1 MTTLIEEMRRLR
13 SVLTPIYG
21 RGETEAMI
29 RLIFENLKGWGAV
42 DLIINESRPLSDF
55 ILGRIEDI
63 LSRLQKHEPLQ
74 YILSLAYFYGMNFKV
89 GPGVLIPRP
98 ETEELVDMIA
108 AASKAPDLH
117 VLDVGTGSG
126 CIAIALSRNLR
137 FADVDAIDFSG
148 KALSY
153 ARENAEALKANVN
166 FIHADIFSWTPEEN
180 DYDIIVSNPPYI
192 DEQEMESMDSNVLDY
207 EPHEALFVPND
218 NPLLYYRRIA
228 EVASEALR
236 PGGHIYFEI
245 NPRHADSLKQ
255 LLEDFGFSDVE
266 VTLDIHARKRFI
278 SALWPEHN

>member
-1 MTTLIEEMRRLR
+1 
-13 SVLTPIYG
+13 
-21 RGETEAMI
+21 
-29 RLIFENLKGWGAV
+29 
-42 DLIINESRPLSDF
+42 
-55 ILGRIEDI
+55 
-63 LSRLQKHEPLQ
+63 HEPLQ

-137 FADVDAIDFSG
+137 FADVDAIDFSE

-166 FIHADIFSWTPEEN
+166 FIHADIFSWTPKEN

-207 EPHEALFVPND
+207 EPREALFVPDD

-278 SALWPEHN
+278 SALWPERN

>member
-137 FADVDAIDFSG
+137 FADVDAIDISG

-207 EPHEALFVPND
+207 EPHEALFVPDD

-236 PGGHIYFEI
+236 PGGHVYFEI

-278 SALWPEHN
+278 SALWPERN